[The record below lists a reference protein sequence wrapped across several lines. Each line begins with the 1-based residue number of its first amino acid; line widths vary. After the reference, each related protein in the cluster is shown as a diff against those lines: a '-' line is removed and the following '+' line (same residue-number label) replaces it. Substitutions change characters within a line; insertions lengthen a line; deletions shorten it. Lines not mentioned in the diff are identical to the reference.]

1 MINRKRSDTVY
12 MTDCRQNRIQ
22 SFAFVISAFAAF
34 CFAACFAPSLLRISS
49 ASSDNAT
56 QVVNQINPNTAEVE
70 SLIRLPDIGFSRAE
84 AIIEYRN
91 GFARNNSNRPA
102 FNNPDDLQNVT
113 GIGPKT
119 VQNVKELLEFE

>member
-1 MINRKRSDTVY
+1 MINRKRSDTVH

-34 CFAACFAPSLLRISS
+34 CFAACFAPSLIRISS

-91 GFARNNSNRPA
+91 GFEQNNNRPA
-102 FNNPDDLQNVT
+102 FENPGDLQNVT
-113 GIGPKT
+113 GIGSKT

>member
-1 MINRKRSDTVY
+1 
-12 MTDCRQNRIQ
+12 MTDCRQKRIQ
-22 SFAFVISAFAAF
+22 SFAFVISAVSAF
-34 CFAACFAPSLLRISS
+34 CFAIYFSPNLIEINSDSS
-49 ASSDNAT
+49 EAML
-56 QVVNQINPNTAEVE
+56 QIVNYINPNTAEVE

-91 GFARNNSNRPA
+91 SFVSNNGRTA
-102 FNNPDDLQNVT
+102 FKTPDDLQNVT